1 MSKKLITD
9 ELIEERLEVKG
20 FSEAKL
26 NDRDLAREAVCD
38 HFDVEITND
47 WSNTCD
53 FFMYEETT
61 ADGYSVYIATED
73 TERINISED
82 VHYYDHSL
90 FGELVDFIKN
100 CNTGSKVYVDDL
112 YQDFIDDAMGDLY
125 TGITEELSKEI
136 INELIDEGY
145 EE

>member
-1 MSKKLITD
+1 MSKKLLTD
-9 ELIEERLEVKG
+9 ELIEKRLEKLG

-26 NDRDLAREAVCD
+26 NDSEEARTAVCEYY
-38 HFDVEITND
+38 DVEITDD

-61 ADGYSVYIATED
+61 ADGYAVYIATDD

-90 FGELVDFIKN
+90 FGELVEFFKHCSGGEKI
-100 CNTGSKVYVDDL
+100 YVDDL

-125 TGITEELSKEI
+125 TGITEELSKSI
-136 INELIDEGY
+136 INDLIDEGY
-145 EE
+145 AE